1 MRDRRPGLV
10 RHTSSVIAAT
20 GGAVAIGDPSVAAG
34 VGSAHPARRFKELVG
49 VTPKRPARTY
59 RCAATVFAIDPAGPI
74 DRGDLAGGAGHFDQ
88 AHFGHEFRGAAF
100 VFGAWNSIGA
110 VLNLALYPILLVDY
124 LATWAPDI
132 ARGKGLVI
140 VDLFHG
146 GFVVDLHWIVTVA
159 LIVPMAYL
167 NYRGSKA
174 VSEYSVGM
182 MLLVLA
188 PFAVLTVL
196 GIWHA
201 VGNGINVLSPFTVPG
216 QSVHS
221 SVAGALSVI
230 VWLYLGFDGPSTVLG
245 EVADAHRTYTRAL
258 AISVPLIIAGYLLPT
273 LAAIGSGLHRGSP
286 ADWAQGDFVV
296 VGDAL
301 GGTWLKVLISL
312 GSALS
317 LVGLFMAILLTSTR
331 VPRALAADAYLP
343 RWMARDS
350 RRFNTPVGA
359 LLAST
364 TVVIV
369 LAAVDF
375 GSILR
380 ATVLL
385 TLASILLEFVAFLVL
400 RWRYPQM
407 LRPVRVPGGRP
418 GAVLVVMLPTAM
430 IVYLAWST
438 AVDETATFGTS
449 LAVALLAVLLYPLC
463 RRFVK
468 GDRPD
473 AEIDFSHVEL
483 GPDRF
488 AGFGSRKA
496 GV

>member
-1 MRDRRPGLV
+1 MTELIPPENTRPAPGAGRRTLGVLPLVGIFFFTVSGGPFGLEASLSSAGPGMTLLMIVLV
-10 RHTSSVIAAT
+10 PVVFGVPNAL
-20 GGAVAIGDPSVAAG
+20 VAAEL
-34 VGSAHPARRFKELVG
+34 SA
-49 VTPKRPARTY
+49 
-59 RCAATVFAIDPAGPI
+59 AIPVD
-74 DRGDLAGGAGHFDQ
+74 GGYYYWTKIALG
-88 AHFGHEFRGAAF
+88 RGAAF
-100 VFGAWNSIGA
+100 VFGAWNSIGS

-124 LATWAPDI
+124 LATWVPDI

-182 MLLVLA
+182 MLLILA
-188 PFAVLTVL
+188 PFALLAVL

-201 VGNGINVLSPFTVPG
+201 VGNGINVLSPFMVPG
-216 QSVHS
+216 QSAHS

-258 AISVPLIIAGYLLPT
+258 VISVPLIITAYLLPT
-273 LAAIGSGLHRGSP
+273 IAAIGSGLHRGSP
-286 ADWAQGDFVV
+286 ADWAQGDFIV

-301 GGTWLKVLISL
+301 GGIWLKVLISL

-364 TVVIV
+364 TVVVV
-369 LAAVDF
+369 LSAVDF
-375 GSILR
+375 SSILR

-407 LRPVRVPGGRP
+407 LRPVRVPGGWP
-418 GAVLVVMLPTAM
+418 GAVLVVVLPTAM

-438 AVDETATFGTS
+438 AVDEAATFGTS
-449 LAVALLAVLLYPLC
+449 LALALLAVLLYPLC

-473 AEIDFSHVEL
+473 ADIDSSQVEL

>member
-1 MRDRRPGLV
+1 MSELIPSETTRSAPGAGRRTLGVLPLVGIFFFTVSGGPFGLENSLSGAGPGMTLLMIVLV
-10 RHTSSVIAAT
+10 PVVFGVPNAL
-20 GGAVAIGDPSVAAG
+20 VAAEL
-34 VGSAHPARRFKELVG
+34 SA
-49 VTPKRPARTY
+49 
-59 RCAATVFAIDPAGPI
+59 AIPVD
-74 DRGDLAGGAGHFDQ
+74 GGYYYWTKIALGK
-88 AHFGHEFRGAAF
+88 GAAF
-100 VFGAWNSIGA
+100 VFGAWNSIGS

-124 LATWAPDI
+124 LATWVPGI
-132 ARGKGLVI
+132 ARGNGLVI

-159 LIVPMAYL
+159 LILPMAYL

-174 VSEYSVGM
+174 VSEYSIGM
-182 MLLVLA
+182 MLAILA

-201 VGNGINVLSPFTVPG
+201 ATNGINVLSPFTVPD
-216 QSVHS
+216 QSVHA

-245 EVADAHRTYTRAL
+245 EIADAHRTYTRAL
-258 AISVPLIIAGYLLPT
+258 LISVPLIITAYLLPT
-273 LAAIGSGLHRGSP
+273 MAAVGSGLHRDSP
-286 ADWAQGDFVV
+286 ADWVAGDFVV

-301 GGTWLKVLISL
+301 GGIWLKVLISV
-312 GSALS
+312 GSGLS

-350 RRFNTPVGA
+350 KRFDTPVGA
-359 LLAST
+359 LLTST
-364 TVVIV
+364 AVVIV

-375 GSILR
+375 SAILQ

-385 TLASILLEFVAFLVL
+385 TLAAILLEFAAFLVL
-400 RWRYPQM
+400 RWRFPQM
-407 LRPVRVPGGRP
+407 LRPVRVPGGWP
-418 GAVLVVMLPTAM
+418 GAILVVALPTAM
-430 IVYLAWST
+430 IVYLAWNT
-438 AVDETATFGTS
+438 ALSERATFGTS
-449 LAVALLAVLLYPLC
+449 VAVALLAVLLYPLC

-473 AEIDFSHVEL
+473 AEIDTSQFEL

-488 AGFGSRKA
+488 AGFGARKA
-496 GV
+496 GG

>member
-1 MRDRRPGLV
+1 M
-10 RHTSSVIAAT
+10 
-20 GGAVAIGDPSVAAG
+20 
-34 VGSAHPARRFKELVG
+34 
-49 VTPKRPARTY
+49 
-59 RCAATVFAIDPAGPI
+59 
-74 DRGDLAGGAGHFDQ
+74 
-88 AHFGHEFRGAAF
+88 
-100 VFGAWNSIGA
+100 
-110 VLNLALYPILLVDY
+110 
-124 LATWAPDI
+124 
-132 ARGKGLVI
+132 
-140 VDLFHG
+140 
-146 GFVVDLHWIVTVA
+146 
-159 LIVPMAYL
+159 
-167 NYRGSKA
+167 
-174 VSEYSVGM
+174 
-182 MLLVLA
+182 
-188 PFAVLTVL
+188 
-196 GIWHA
+196 
-201 VGNGINVLSPFTVPG
+201 VPG
-216 QSVHS
+216 QSAHS

-258 AISVPLIIAGYLLPT
+258 VISVPLIITAYLLPT
-273 LAAIGSGLHRGSP
+273 IAAIGSGLHRGSP
-286 ADWAQGDFVV
+286 ADWAQGDFIV

-301 GGTWLKVLISL
+301 GGIWLKVLISL

-364 TVVIV
+364 TVVVV

-375 GSILR
+375 SSILR

-407 LRPVRVPGGRP
+407 LRPVRVPGGWP
-418 GAVLVVMLPTAM
+418 GAVLVVVLPTAM

-438 AVDETATFGTS
+438 AVDEAATFGTS

-473 AEIDFSHVEL
+473 AAIDSSQVEL

>member
-1 MRDRRPGLV
+1 MSELMPSEVTRSAPGVSKRKLGVLALV
-10 RHTSSVIAAT
+10 GIFFFTVSGGPFGLEASLSSAGPGMTVLMIVLVPVVFGVPNAL
-20 GGAVAIGDPSVAAG
+20 VAAEL
-34 VGSAHPARRFKELVG
+34 SA
-49 VTPKRPARTY
+49 
-59 RCAATVFAIDPAGPI
+59 AIPVD
-74 DRGDLAGGAGHFDQ
+74 GGYYYWTKIALG
-88 AHFGHEFRGAAF
+88 RGAAF
-100 VFGAWNSIGA
+100 VFGAWNSIGS

-124 LATWAPDI
+124 LGTWVPDI

-146 GFVVDLHWIVTVA
+146 GFVVDLHWVVTVA
-159 LIVPMAYL
+159 LVVPMAYL

-174 VSEYSVGM
+174 VGEYSVGM
-182 MLLVLA
+182 MVLILA
-188 PFAVLTVL
+188 PFAVLSVL

-201 VGNGINVLSPFTVPG
+201 VGNGINVLSPFMVPG

-258 AISVPLIIAGYLLPT
+258 MVSVPLIIAAYLLPT
-273 LAAIGSGLHRGSP
+273 VAAIGSGLHHGSP
-286 ADWAQGDFVV
+286 GDWVQGDFIV

-301 GGTWLKVLISL
+301 GGLWLKVLISL

-359 LLAST
+359 LVAST
-364 TVVIV
+364 TIVIV
-369 LAAVDF
+369 LSAVDF
-375 GSILR
+375 SSILR

-407 LRPVRVPGGRP
+407 LRPVRVPGGWP
-418 GAVLVVMLPTAM
+418 GAVLVVVLPTAM
-430 IVYLAWST
+430 IVYLVWST
-438 AVDETATFGTS
+438 AVDEAVTFGTS
-449 LAVALLAVLLYPLC
+449 LAVALLAVLMYPLC
-463 RRFVK
+463 QRFVK

-473 AEIDFSHVEL
+473 AEIDSSRFEL

>member
-1 MRDRRPGLV
+1 MTELIPSEITRSAPGAGRRRLGVLPLVGIFFFTVSGGPFGLEASLSNAGLGMTLLMIV
-10 RHTSSVIAAT
+10 LVPVVFGVPNAL
-20 GGAVAIGDPSVAAG
+20 VAAEL
-34 VGSAHPARRFKELVG
+34 SA
-49 VTPKRPARTY
+49 
-59 RCAATVFAIDPAGPI
+59 AIPVD
-74 DRGDLAGGAGHFDQ
+74 GGYYYWTKIALG
-88 AHFGHEFRGAAF
+88 RGAAF
-100 VFGAWNSIGA
+100 VFGAWNSIGS
-110 VLNLALYPILLVDY
+110 VLNLALYPFLLVDY
-124 LATWAPDI
+124 LATWVPDI
-132 ARGKGLVI
+132 ARGKRLVI

-167 NYRGSKA
+167 NYRGSKV
-174 VSEYSVGM
+174 VSGYSVGM
-182 MLLVLA
+182 MLLILA

-201 VGNGINVLSPFTVPG
+201 VGNGINVLSPFMVPG
-216 QSVHS
+216 ESVQS

-258 AISVPLIIAGYLLPT
+258 VISVPLIIAAYLLPT
-273 LAAIGSGLHRGSP
+273 IAAIGSGLHRGSP
-286 ADWAQGDFVV
+286 ADWVQGDFIVA
-296 VGDAL
+296 GDAL
-301 GGTWLKVLISL
+301 GGIWLKVLISL
-312 GSALS
+312 GSLLS

-343 RWMARDS
+343 LWMARDS

-359 LLAST
+359 LLTST
-364 TVVIV
+364 TVVVV
-369 LAAVDF
+369 LSAIDF
-375 GSILR
+375 SSILR

-385 TLASILLEFVAFLVL
+385 TLASILLEFAAFLVL

-407 LRPVRVPGGRP
+407 LRPVRVPGGWP
-418 GAVLVVMLPTAM
+418 GAVLVVVLPTAM

-438 AVDETATFGTS
+438 AVNEAATFGTS

-473 AEIDFSHVEL
+473 AEIDFSQVEL

>member
-1 MRDRRPGLV
+1 M
-10 RHTSSVIAAT
+10 
-20 GGAVAIGDPSVAAG
+20 
-34 VGSAHPARRFKELVG
+34 
-49 VTPKRPARTY
+49 
-59 RCAATVFAIDPAGPI
+59 
-74 DRGDLAGGAGHFDQ
+74 
-88 AHFGHEFRGAAF
+88 
-100 VFGAWNSIGA
+100 
-110 VLNLALYPILLVDY
+110 
-124 LATWAPDI
+124 
-132 ARGKGLVI
+132 I

-182 MLLVLA
+182 MLLILA
-188 PFAVLTVL
+188 PFAVLAVL

-201 VGNGINVLSPFTVPG
+201 IGNGINVLSPFMVPG
-216 QSVHS
+216 QSAHS

-258 AISVPLIIAGYLLPT
+258 VISVPLIITAYLLPT
-273 LAAIGSGLHRGSP
+273 IAAIGSGLHRGSP
-286 ADWAQGDFVV
+286 ADWAQGDFIV

-301 GGTWLKVLISL
+301 GGIWLKVLISL

-364 TVVIV
+364 TVVVV

-375 GSILR
+375 SSILR

-407 LRPVRVPGGRP
+407 LRPVRVPGGWP
-418 GAVLVVMLPTAM
+418 GAVLVVVLPTAM

-438 AVDETATFGTS
+438 AVDEAATFGTS

-473 AEIDFSHVEL
+473 AAIDSSQVEL